1 MSRQANTQQLSA
13 VIPSASKIP
22 LWKKVEI
29 GRVTP
34 STQNGVNKM
43 HAQKPLAALK
53 SGSPGKLIFT
63 RRRFDTLDWVAAL
76 FVVATPL
83 YIVYRLFYS

>member
-1 MSRQANTQQLSA
+1 
-13 VIPSASKIP
+13 
-22 LWKKVEI
+22 
-29 GRVTP
+29 
-34 STQNGVNKM
+34 M

>member
-1 MSRQANTQQLSA
+1 MHQLSA
-13 VIPSASKIP
+13 VTPPASKIP

-34 STQNGVNKM
+34 STLNGVNKM

-53 SGSPGKLIFT
+53 SDSPSKLLFP
-63 RRRFDTLDWVAAL
+63 RRRFDTLDWIAAL

-83 YIVYRLFYS
+83 YIVYQLFCA